1 MLRKE
6 QNELLT
12 RVGPGTPMGKLF
24 RCFWLPVL
32 LESEL
37 LEPDGSARPVRI
49 LGENLVA
56 FRDTDGRVGLLDAQ
70 CPHRCASLV
79 YGRNEERGLRC
90 IYHGWKFDVD
100 GRCVDMP
107 SEPPERQNMKDKVR
121 ARAYPT
127 QTAGGAIWAY
137 MGAGEP
143 PPFPHFEWTR
153 FPADQTAVIKRFQPC
168 NYAQAIEGGIDSA
181 HISFLHRDLSDAQAD
196 EGAGSVH
203 KRYATRCRHPQ
214 FSVEDTDYGLRV
226 LAKRSIEGDPTDY
239 WRVTQFML
247 PCFQMVPPPLVSGD
261 HNALPVYGNVWVPI
275 DDESTWNW
283 GFSSDTKPLTPAQR
297 EFMGPHGLWGDLDE
311 AFMPQQNPANSYEFS
326 LQRQRTQN
334 FSGIRG
340 VRNQDAAVVESMG
353 LIVDRAR
360 EHLGHSDSAV
370 IQFRRKMIRLAEA
383 VHRGDISAA
392 TVAPELYNIRSVSVL
407 VRSDA
412 RLADVLAPLERGAL
426 Q

>member
-12 RVGPGTPMGKLF
+12 RTGPGTPMGKLF

-37 LEPDGSARPVRI
+37 LEPDGGARQVRV

-56 FRDTDGRVGLLDAQ
+56 FRDTDGRVGLLEAQ

-107 SEPPERQNMKDKVR
+107 SEPPERQSMKDKVR

-127 QTAGGAIWAY
+127 RAAGGAIWAF
-137 MGAGEP
+137 MGEGEP

-168 NYAQAIEGGIDSA
+168 NYAQAVEGGIDSA
-181 HISFLHRDLSDAQAD
+181 HISFLHRDLGDAETGEA
-196 EGAGSVH
+196 AGSIH
-203 KRYATRCRHPQ
+203 KRYATRC
-214 FSVEDTDYGLRV
+214 LRV
-226 LAKRSIEGDPTDY
+226 LAKRSIEGEPMDY

-247 PCFQMVPPPLVSGD
+247 PCFQMVPPPLERGD
-261 HNALPVYGNVWVPI
+261 HNTLPVYGNVWIPI
-275 DDESTWNW
+275 DDENTWNW
-283 GFSSDTKPLTPAQR
+283 GFSSNTEPLTPAQR

-311 AFMPQQNPANSYEFS
+311 AFMPQQNPTNSYEFS
-326 LQRQRTQN
+326 LQWQRTQN

-353 LIVDRAR
+353 SIVDRTR

-383 VHRGDISAA
+383 VDRGEIGAA
-392 TVAPELYNIRSVSVL
+392 AVAPELYNIRSVSVL
-407 VRSDA
+407 VRSDE
-412 RLADVLAPLERGAL
+412 RLADVLAPLECGAL